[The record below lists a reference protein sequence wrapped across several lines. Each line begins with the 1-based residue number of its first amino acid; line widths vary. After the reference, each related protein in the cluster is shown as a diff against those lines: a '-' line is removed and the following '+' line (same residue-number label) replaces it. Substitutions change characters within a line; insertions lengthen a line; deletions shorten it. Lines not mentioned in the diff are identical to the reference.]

1 MMFLPSRWFDF
12 ITKKTLAG
20 PPLHLPLFF
29 PLFLANFLI
38 IPHFPLG
45 FPPNVVNKNC
55 NTKQEIT
62 RSPALFVVFLFYLLR
77 DRTILPPFR
86 IAAEFIKIIPFSVF
100 PLEYRLYA
108 AVRHDALTSNVS
120 VVMYLVER
128 APYHVFHFA
137 LAHSSFPPLSIKP
150 RRPFPVMQI
159 APLVLSFALP
169 RLDIVFE

>member
-12 ITKKTLAG
+12 ITKKRLRE
-20 PPLHLPLFF
+20 PPAPASVF
-29 PLFLANFLI
+29 PLVFGK
-38 IPHFPLG
+38 FPDNSAFSSWL
-45 FPPNVVNKNC
+45 PTECCEQNC

-77 DRTILPPFR
+77 DCTILPPFR

-100 PLEYRLYA
+100 PSEYRLYA

-128 APYHVFHFA
+128 TPYHVFHFA
-137 LAHSSFPPLSIKP
+137 LAHSSFPLS
-150 RRPFPVMQI
+150 V
-159 APLVLSFALP
+159 
-169 RLDIVFE
+169 